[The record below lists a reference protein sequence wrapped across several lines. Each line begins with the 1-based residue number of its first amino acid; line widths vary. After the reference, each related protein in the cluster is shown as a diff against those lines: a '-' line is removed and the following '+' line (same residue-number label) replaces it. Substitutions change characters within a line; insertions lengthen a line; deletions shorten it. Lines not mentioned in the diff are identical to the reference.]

1 MSKLC
6 LDSFRIHSHKEYLY
20 PNVSKPLKR
29 KNILKNG
36 KIIKSQIFNI

>member
-6 LDSFRIHSHKEYLY
+6 LDLLRIPSHKEYLY
-20 PNVSKPLKR
+20 PNVNKPLRR

-36 KIIKSQIFNI
+36 KIIKSRIFNI